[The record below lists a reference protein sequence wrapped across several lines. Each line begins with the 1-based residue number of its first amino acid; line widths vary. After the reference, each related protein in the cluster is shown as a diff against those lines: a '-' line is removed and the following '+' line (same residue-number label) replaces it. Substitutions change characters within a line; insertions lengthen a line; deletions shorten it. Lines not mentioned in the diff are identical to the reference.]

1 MGAAYF
7 YHLTRA
13 PLEVT
18 LPMLLGKAQQ
28 AGWRVAVRG
37 RDQRPKTALASL
49 ANLPASPRSN
59 SIPKTTRAAIGL
71 KTEQERRVQAARGT
85 TTTWVGTH

>member
-7 YHLTRA
+7 YHLTRR
-13 PLEVT
+13 PLEAT

-37 RDQRPKTALASL
+37 
-49 ANLPASPRSN
+49 
-59 SIPKTTRAAIGL
+59 TTPG
-71 KTEQERRVQAARGT
+71 
-85 TTTWVGTH
+85 